1 VTNEPSELE
10 SGAVPAWADQR
21 LSSELAILRAR
32 GESQELEYISEFPKN
47 VRELAK
53 EIAAFA
59 TSNPGVILL
68 GVADNGDL
76 VGLPEALASEG
87 RDSIVKRLAGLCRG
101 AVKPSITPAAK
112 FATEDGRVVL
122 ALLVPKGRQPV
133 YYCHEVPYVRHLT
146 ESRPAEPNE
155 VIDLVRAWLPTAPA
169 EGEGELS
176 EFLSRLASILVDV
189 IIYGEESD
197 ERVFNPWLDLW
208 RAQFGRDA
216 AELRE
221 LASSDEAQRQSVSR
235 NLSELASALD
245 DVANFRL
252 YLGASEELTKLT
264 NRAVE
269 QARGLKADLIDSHTF
284 SDKSVHD
291 VGKIIIVTI
300 RKLADLVE
308 RMQSM
313 ADDGRIEE
321 VQAEASRLGLALLQ
335 AGHYAINQLG
345 EGLAESLGSIGR
357 LLHLVEAMQVYM
369 DGGRSMNLILQRIQ
383 EQHDRLGLLL
393 PRLLSG

>member
-1 VTNEPSELE
+1 MTKDPSELE
-10 SGAVPAWADQR
+10 SGVIPAWADQR

-76 VGLPEALASEG
+76 VGLPEALTSEG

-112 FATEDGRVVL
+112 FGIEDGRAVL
-122 ALLVPKGRQPV
+122 AVSVPKGRQPV
-133 YYCHEVPYVRHLT
+133 YYCHEVPYIRHLT
-146 ESRPAEPNE
+146 ESRPAEPSE
-155 VIDLVRAWLPTAPA
+155 VIDLVRAWLATAPA
-169 EGEGELS
+169 EREGEPS
-176 EFLSRLASILVDV
+176 ELLSRLASVLVDV

-216 AELRE
+216 GELRE

-235 NLSELASALD
+235 NLSDLANALD

-252 YLGASEELTKLT
+252 YLGAGEELAKLT
-264 NRAVE
+264 NTALE
-269 QARGLKADLIDSHTF
+269 DARSLKADLIDSHPLR
-284 SDKSVHD
+284 DQLVYD
-291 VGKIIIVTI
+291 LRKIIVATS
-300 RKLADLVE
+300 RKLADLAE
-308 RMQSM
+308 RMHSM

-321 VQAEASRLGLALLQ
+321 VQAEASRLGLAFLQ
-335 AGHYAINQLG
+335 ASHYPINQLG

-357 LLHLVEAMQVYM
+357 RLHLVETMEVYM
-369 DGGRSMNLILQRIQ
+369 DGGHSMNLILQRIQ
-383 EQHDRLGLLL
+383 EQHDKLALLVPGVLG
-393 PRLLSG
+393 G